1 MTNVKYLSEIIATK
15 GENPLIVSIIN
26 QNSQADAELE
36 RQLRELQ
43 FRQELRKDWVLFIV
57 RDLVIFSTTILFLLL
72 VSGYALFMH
81 IYR

>member
-1 MTNVKYLSEIIATK
+1 MANIKYLAEIIATK

-26 QNSQADAELE
+26 QNSQADAELD

-43 FRQELRKDWVLFIV
+43 FRQELRKDWILFIV
-57 RDLVIFSTTILFLLL
+57 RDLVIFSTTILFILL